1 MCDEA
6 KSNDPHAALGGEDD
20 SEDDLNLLQEVIGGV
35 GVAVR
40 ERGEYGE

>member
-20 SEDDLNLLQEVIGGV
+20 SEDDLNLLEEVIGGIA
-35 GVAVR
+35 VAI
-40 ERGEYGE
+40 GEGSEHG